1 MIKQLPNFLTLLNLL
16 CGSLACIFTIT
27 NSAIEYIL
35 ILLLFSLIFD
45 FFDGFVARA
54 VNASGSLGKELD
66 SLADVVSFGLLPG
79 ILMFNLLDGNFFL
92 STIKKIT
99 TFDFNFNSFYIL
111 IDSLFKNASIIG
123 LIITLASAYR
133 LAKFN
138 LDEDQTYYFKGLPT
152 PANTLFIFSLYWLIH
167 KNPESFWS
175 NTYLLIFIS
184 IFSSVILVSNLPLF
198 ALKFKNLKW
207 NDNSLVFSYI
217 ITSILIFIFLG
228 LSSIP
233 FLILLYILLSIL
245 FRKKI
250 ISNEP

>member
-92 STIKKIT
+92 STIKEIT

-175 NTYLLIFIS
+175 NTYLLIFVS

>member
-66 SLADVVSFGLLPG
+66 SLADVISFGLLPG
-79 ILMFNLLDGNFFL
+79 ILMLNLLDGDVFL
-92 STIKKIT
+92 STIKGLT
-99 TFDFNFNSFYIL
+99 TLDFNFNSFYFL

-184 IFSSVILVSNLPLF
+184 IFSSIILVSNLPLF